1 MTVQPI
7 AEYQPHLR
15 RRTAVPFVWFL
26 VCLTVFAGSL
36 AVALGDAVVAP
47 LTLIGALV
55 ASAALVD
62 ERTGRIPNRFCLA
75 GFVTVVAAMPLV
87 ATQDQALGSVASSV
101 VTGLLISGAPV
112 LFLIWLVRPDLIG
125 GGDWKLLA
133 ILGASL
139 GLVSP
144 IASALAA
151 FVACLVQ
158 FIRLTFRRRR
168 SIPFAP
174 SLAVGYAT
182 ALVAMPLLTT
192 ATGGAL

>member
-7 AEYQPHLR
+7 AEYQPSLH
-15 RRTAVPFVWFL
+15 RRTAVPCVWLL

-36 AVALGDAVVAP
+36 AVAIGNAVVAP

-55 ASAALVD
+55 AAAAVVD
-62 ERTGRIPNRFCLA
+62 ERTGRIPNRLCLA
-75 GFVTVVAAMPLV
+75 GLVTLVAAMPLV
-87 ATQDQALGSVASSV
+87 ATQDQPLGSVASSV
-101 VTGLLISGAPV
+101 VAGLLTSGAPA

-133 ILGASL
+133 VIGASL
-139 GLVSP
+139 GLISP
-144 IASALAA
+144 IASAVAA
-151 FVACLVQ
+151 FVACVAQ
-158 FIRLTFRRRR
+158 FVRLTFHRRR

-182 ALVAMPLLTT
+182 ALVAYPLLTT

>member
-7 AEYQPHLR
+7 AEYQPNLR
-15 RRTAVPFVWFL
+15 RRATVPFVWLL
-26 VCLTVFAGSL
+26 VCLTVVAGSL
-36 AVALGDAVVAP
+36 AVAIGNAVLAP

-55 ASAALVD
+55 AAAALVD
-62 ERTGRIPNRFCLA
+62 ERTGRIPNGLCLA
-75 GFVTVVAAMPLV
+75 GLVTLVAAMPLV
-87 ATQDQALGSVASSV
+87 ATQDQPLGSVASSV
-101 VTGLLISGAPV
+101 VAGLLTSGALA

-125 GGDWKLLA
+125 GGDWKLLVV
-133 ILGASL
+133 IGASL

-151 FVACLVQ
+151 FVACVAQ
-158 FIRLTFRRRR
+158 FVRLTFRRRR

-182 ALVAMPLLTT
+182 ALVAYPLLTT